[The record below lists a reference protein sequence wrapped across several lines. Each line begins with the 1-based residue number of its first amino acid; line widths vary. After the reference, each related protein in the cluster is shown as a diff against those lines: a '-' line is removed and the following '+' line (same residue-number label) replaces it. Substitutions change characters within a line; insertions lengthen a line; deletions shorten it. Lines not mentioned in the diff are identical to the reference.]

1 MNMSNL
7 REREVRNRSK
17 GLAAPCIGVA
27 GRGWGVTTDEPTEA
41 EDRGDNCSTGSSS
54 GTIDCFGRS
63 ALAGFS
69 TSCLRTGSQSEPGFQ
84 GRGARGC
91 FGTDRV
97 AGRTPACL
105 GGEGQ
110 KALSFQ
116 KRGAC
121 GGFGT
126 ETGTGCVS

>member
-54 GTIDCFGRS
+54 GTIDCFG
-63 ALAGFS
+63 
-69 TSCLRTGSQSEPGFQ
+69 
-84 GRGARGC
+84 
-91 FGTDRV
+91 TDRV
-97 AGRTPACL
+97 AGRAPTCL

-121 GGFGT
+121 GSFRT
-126 ETGTGCVS
+126 ETGTGC